1 MNAMSDFR
9 VLVPSLI
16 YVRHFCFRLGGG
28 IGSSETFFKKKT
40 FRKEE
45 KNTVKFSVK
54 GCEQRLIKSD

>member
-40 FRKEE
+40 FRKKE
-45 KNTVKFSVK
+45 KKYSQVF
-54 GCEQRLIKSD
+54 CERVRAKT